1 VIDRLRY
8 GAVVD
13 FIHAHVGDWSWYVF
27 NVADAAIV
35 CGVAALI
42 LEGQLLRRSREKV
55 NHPA

>member
-1 VIDRLRY
+1 MIDRVRY

-13 FIHAHVGDWSWYVF
+13 FIHAHVATAWGESWYVF

-42 LEGQLLRRSREKV
+42 INSQFSRRRQEKS
-55 NHPA
+55 A